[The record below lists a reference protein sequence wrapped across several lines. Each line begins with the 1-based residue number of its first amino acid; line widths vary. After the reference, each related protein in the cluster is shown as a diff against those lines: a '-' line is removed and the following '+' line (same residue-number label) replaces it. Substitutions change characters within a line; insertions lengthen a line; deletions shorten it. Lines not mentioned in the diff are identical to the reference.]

1 MQRKS
6 GAWTGRT
13 IAQLATDLSSSQLQ
27 PKDPDLTAIAGLTP
41 AANDTLQYKSSA
53 WANRTMAQFL
63 ADIAAVGAAA
73 GYLYNG
79 SSYVAVNAPGV
90 YVGSADP
97 GAVANGSVWYTV

>member
-1 MQRKS
+1 
-6 GAWTGRT
+6 
-13 IAQLATDLSSSQLQ
+13 
-27 PKDPDLTAIAGLTP
+27 
-41 AANDTLQYKSSA
+41 
-53 WANRTMAQFL
+53 MAQFL